1 MSKPDI
7 NESVSILGFMENCIV
22 ETLLMTSNLDGS
34 PNIAPMGITR
44 HGNHL
49 IVKAYKTSQTYENL
63 KRGDSVSI
71 YVSSD
76 PLLFLKTAFKQE
88 FDPQP
93 ELDKADSV
101 IQVETIGQV
110 YEDALRASFKLK
122 PTNIE
127 IKSTIPKVFSRGR
140 ASAIDLIINTTRLQI
155 HAEEK
160 REPEANLIIDKMR
173 QNIEIIDKVSTER
186 TAEQK
191 VVEAI
196 KALSMKWGVDL

>member
-1 MSKPDI
+1 
-7 NESVSILGFMENCIV
+7 MENCIV

-110 YEDALRASFKLK
+110 YEDALRRRSNSNQQALRSNPPFQKY
-122 PTNIE
+122 
-127 IKSTIPKVFSRGR
+127 
-140 ASAIDLIINTTRLQI
+140 SAG
-155 HAEEK
+155 EE
-160 REPEANLIIDKMR
+160 LR
-173 QNIEIIDKVSTER
+173 Q
-186 TAEQK
+186 
-191 VVEAI
+191 
-196 KALSMKWGVDL
+196 